1 MQYGSRR
8 KLFRKNTTRGTMMN
22 KAKIL
27 MNKQEARTEARKTF
41 IVDVVGWG
49 LLSVGTAVIALIL
62 YTMAVVVLGGDL

>member
-1 MQYGSRR
+1 
-8 KLFRKNTTRGTMMN
+8 MN

-27 MNKQEARTEARKTF
+27 MDKREAHRDARNTF
-41 IVDVVGWG
+41 IVEAVGWG

>member
-1 MQYGSRR
+1 
-8 KLFRKNTTRGTMMN
+8 MN

-27 MNKQEARTEARKTF
+27 LDKREARTEARKTF

-49 LLSVGTAVIALIL
+49 LLSVGTVVIALIV

>member
-1 MQYGSRR
+1 M
-8 KLFRKNTTRGTMMN
+8 TRGTMMN

-27 MNKQEARTEARKTF
+27 MDKREAHRDARNTF

-49 LLSVGTAVIALIL
+49 LLSVGTAVVALIL

>member
-1 MQYGSRR
+1 MQYGSQR
-8 KLFRKNTTRGTMMN
+8 KSFRKNTTKGIKMN

-27 MNKQEARTEARKTF
+27 MNKQEARIEARKTF

-49 LLSVGTAVIALIL
+49 LLSVGTSVIALIV

>member
-1 MQYGSRR
+1 MRSGNQVNMIGVI
-8 KLFRKNTTRGTMMN
+8 MMN

-27 MNKQEARTEARKTF
+27 MDKREARIETRKVF

-49 LLSVGTAVIALIL
+49 LLSVGTAVIALIM

>member
-1 MQYGSRR
+1 
-8 KLFRKNTTRGTMMN
+8 MN

-27 MNKQEARTEARKTF
+27 MNKQEARTEARKAF

-49 LLSVGTAVIALIL
+49 LLSVGTSVLALIV

>member
-1 MQYGSRR
+1 
-8 KLFRKNTTRGTMMN
+8 MN

-27 MNKQEARTEARKTF
+27 MDKQEAHTETRKTF

-49 LLSVGTAVIALIL
+49 LLSVGTAVLALIV

>member
-1 MQYGSRR
+1 MQYGSQS
-8 KLFRKNTTRGTMMN
+8 KLFRKNTIGEIKMN

-27 MNKQEARTEARKTF
+27 MDKREAHREARKAF

-49 LLSVGTAVIALIL
+49 LLSVGTSVLALIV